1 MSTPLEQKALLALRQ
16 YSLFTQG
23 DRIAVGVSGG
33 ADSVALLRFLAV
45 LREEYR
51 WELIVCH
58 IHHGLRGAEAD
69 RDEQFVRELAG
80 QLGAAQA
87 AETVRA
93 FGEAF
98 LFSMPTGKQNTFAN
112 RTLPDA
118 VYVTLREDQPVNLC
132 GAFERAVPRSAQ
144 GYAAPS
150 KAALVQYAQQMYSSF
165 AEAPA
170 QSFTVGSGLEEL
182 APAQTAKAMLDA
194 LEKAVRD
201 ALAGNEVG

>member
-80 QLGAAQA
+80 QLGLPYAVRHIDAAA
-87 AETVRA
+87 LALENHLSVEEAGRNARYAFFAETA
-93 FGEAF
+93 GEGGASP
-98 LFSMPTGKQNTFAN
+98 LPTPWMIPLK
-112 RTLPDA
+112 R
-118 VYVTLREDQPVNLC
+118 C
-132 GAFERAVPRSAQ
+132 
-144 GYAAPS
+144 
-150 KAALVQYAQQMYSSF
+150 
-165 AEAPA
+165 
-170 QSFTVGSGLEEL
+170 
-182 APAQTAKAMLDA
+182 
-194 LEKAVRD
+194 
-201 ALAGNEVG
+201 

>member
-80 QLGAAQA
+80 QLGAAQT

-150 KAALVQYAQQMYSSF
+150 KAALAQYAQQMYSSF

>member
-1 MSTPLEQKALLALRQ
+1 MV
-16 YSLFTQG
+16 QG
-23 DRIAVGVSGG
+23 SG
-33 ADSVALLRFLAV
+33 
-45 LREEYR
+45 
-51 WELIVCH
+51 

-144 GYAAPS
+144 GLRRTFQGGTGAVCAAD
-150 KAALVQYAQQMYSSF
+150 VQQLCR
-165 AEAPA
+165 
-170 QSFTVGSGLEEL
+170 GSG
-182 APAQTAKAMLDA
+182 AKLY
-194 LEKAVRD
+194 RGQR
-201 ALAGNEVG
+201 AGGAGSGADGKGNAGRTGKGCPGCACRK

>member
-80 QLGAAQA
+80 QLGLPY
-87 AETVRA
+87 TVRHI
-93 FGEAF
+93 
-98 LFSMPTGKQNTFAN
+98 
-112 RTLPDA
+112 DA
-118 VYVTLREDQPVNLC
+118 
-132 GAFERAVPRSAQ
+132 
-144 GYAAPS
+144 
-150 KAALVQYAQQMYSSF
+150 AAL
-165 AEAPA
+165 
-170 QSFTVGSGLEEL
+170 
-182 APAQTAKAMLDA
+182 A
-194 LEKAVRD
+194 LENHLSVEEAAATPVMLSLPKRQGRGGASPPPTPWMIPLKRC
-201 ALAGNEVG
+201 